1 MANAALFRYRNTRG
15 TDSGSDQGDTSW
27 CPHRSPGCHGVMDS
41 LLTTLSEAFGPLMLV
56 LGALF
61 AFTESAFGL
70 GVVVPGETA
79 VLTLGAATASPGQL
93 GAALITVAAGASAGD
108 HLGYWIG
115 SRFGTRLRTSR
126 VVRRVGVHRW
136 ERATTML
143 RRHGVLAL
151 VVSRLLPGV
160 RTLMPAV
167 AGAAGLGYGRFL
179 VGSVVG
185 AGLWSGLWVGV
196 GAAARTALPEVA
208 ATLGVAG
215 WGLLGGVL
223 LLGIGVVGLLRW
235 RRRRQAP
242 EPVAAVRTEEYSQH

>member
-1 MANAALFRYRNTRG
+1 
-15 TDSGSDQGDTSW
+15 
-27 CPHRSPGCHGVMDS
+27 MDS
-41 LLTTLSEAFGPLMLV
+41 LLTTLSEAFGPLMLL

-61 AFTESAFGL
+61 AFAESAFGL

-79 VLTLGAATASPGQL
+79 VLTLGAATSSPGQL

-115 SRFGTRLRTSR
+115 SRFGTRLRSSR
-126 VVRRVGVHRW
+126 VVRRIGVHRW

-143 RRHGVLAL
+143 RRNGVLAL

-179 VGSVVG
+179 AGSVVG

-196 GAAARTALPEVA
+196 GAAARSALPEVA

-215 WGLLGGVL
+215 WGLLGAVL
-223 LLGIGVVGLLRW
+223 LLGSGMLGLLRW

-242 EPVAAVRTEEYSQH
+242 EPVPTAAAQRSDQPCP